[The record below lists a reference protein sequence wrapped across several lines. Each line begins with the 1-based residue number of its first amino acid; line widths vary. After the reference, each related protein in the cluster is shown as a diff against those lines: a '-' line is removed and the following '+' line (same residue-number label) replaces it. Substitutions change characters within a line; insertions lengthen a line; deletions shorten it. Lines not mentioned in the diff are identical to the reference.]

1 MVIEGI
7 PASPSDMRFQVPQ
20 FIETESKIVGP
31 FTLKQF
37 LYLASGA
44 VIIFVLQ
51 YVLSFPLL
59 VIVGIPIAVLAA
71 ALAFYKVDGIPFPQY
86 LLMALSFLTGTKK
99 YVFSKDGKPQYTAN
113 QGPTAGANK

>member
-1 MVIEGI
+1 MK
-7 PASPSDMRFQVPQ
+7 FQVPQ

-37 LYLASGA
+37 LYLAAGA
-44 VIIFVLQ
+44 VIIFILQ
-51 YVLSFPLL
+51 YVLSFTLL
-59 VIVGIPIAVLAA
+59 IIVGIPVALFVA

-99 YVFSKDGKPQYTAN
+99 YVFRKDEGYQGVPPQDAN
-113 QGPTAGANK
+113 QSGQSSGPQQP

>member
-1 MVIEGI
+1 
-7 PASPSDMRFQVPQ
+7 MRFQVPQ

-37 LYLASGA
+37 LYLAAGA
-44 VIIFVLQ
+44 VIIFILQ
-51 YVLSFPLL
+51 YVLSFTLL
-59 VIVGIPIAVLAA
+59 IIAGIPVALLAA

-99 YVFSKDGKPQYTAN
+99 YVFKKDEQT
-113 QGPTAGANK
+113 PTQIH

>member
-1 MVIEGI
+1 
-7 PASPSDMRFQVPQ
+7 MRFQVPQ

-37 LYLASGA
+37 LYLAAGA

-51 YVLSFPLL
+51 FILNFTLL

-71 ALAFYKVDGIPFPQY
+71 ALAFYKIDGVPFPQY
-86 LLMALSFLTGTKK
+86 LLMALSFATGTKK
-99 YVFSKDGKPQYTAN
+99 YVFGKDEKQQYLPN
-113 QGPTAGANK
+113 QDAEQK